1 MHFTQ
6 TATINGEIL
15 CKAMYRFAINCAVST
30 NDTVSG
36 DDVSFH
42 AKVSTSMFDQRI
54 DFLERAFVKSNSNR
68 SLAVNF
74 PRLCCASMRW
84 EPPRLRI
91 GPFFGAIRR
100 VVRLQLSLP
109 STPPL
114 SQAAHEDSPLW
125 GLFFHPWGSS
135 RYPGSTRICQ
145 HLCAS

>member
-36 DDVSFH
+36 DDVSSMPKSVH
-42 AKVSTSMFDQRI
+42 RCSTSASTSWK
-54 DFLERAFVKSNSNR
+54 EPSSSSNSNR

-74 PRLCCASMRW
+74 LDCVAHRCAGSLR
-84 EPPRLRI
+84 RLRI

-125 GLFFHPWGSS
+125 GLFLSS
-135 RYPGSTRICQ
+135 VGFKSLSR
-145 HLCAS
+145 LD